1 MKMVAAT
8 LLSAAML
15 LAPGCERRAELK
27 EAAEA
32 GAPVRQASFRSRA
45 AHDFLASC
53 PGGAE
58 RAETRR
64 HLARLDELKQLA
76 ARKGAGY
83 ALWLGEN
90 DWAALSRHSDREPCL
105 PGEEAYGQALAAFS
119 GTLDELAR
127 RIAEHRP

>member
-1 MKMVAAT
+1 MGAAT

-15 LAPGCERRAELK
+15 LAPGCERRPEPN

-32 GAPVRQASFRSRA
+32 GAPVRQASFRSIAARA
-45 AHDFLASC
+45 FLATC
-53 PGGAE
+53 PGGSE

-64 HLARLDELKQLA
+64 QLERLDELKRLA

-90 DWAALSRHSDREPCL
+90 DWAALSRHSDREPCRA
-105 PGEEAYGQALAAFS
+105 GEEAYGRALAAFS
-119 GTLDELAR
+119 TTLDELAR
-127 RIAEHRP
+127 RIAEYRE